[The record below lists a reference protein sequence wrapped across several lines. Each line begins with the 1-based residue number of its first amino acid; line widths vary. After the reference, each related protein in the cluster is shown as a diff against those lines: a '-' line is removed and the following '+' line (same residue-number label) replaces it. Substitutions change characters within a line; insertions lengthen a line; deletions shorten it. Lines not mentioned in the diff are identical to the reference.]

1 VALAPITKIPNTTSG
16 TLQFAAFSYRPLYDA
31 IDLVGYWEM
40 LPANWMDST
49 LTNLFCNHILDFCI
63 FLEEFFATDDP
74 TTDDKDRCNVY
85 FDHFPAGTPTQ
96 SILLY
101 GQNIREDRFQV
112 WAPDYVTWFDIG
124 QKRKTDL
131 IPLENID

>member
-1 VALAPITKIPNTTSG
+1 
-16 TLQFAAFSYRPLYDA
+16 
-31 IDLVGYWEM
+31 M
-40 LPANWMDST
+40 LPDNWATNVIS
-49 LTNLFCNHILDFCI
+49 NLFCNNLLDFCI

-74 TTDDKDRCNVY
+74 TADDKDRTQVY

-131 IPLENID
+131 IPLENIDQGKVPVAMIAGDSDILGDIKDAVWTKDQISN